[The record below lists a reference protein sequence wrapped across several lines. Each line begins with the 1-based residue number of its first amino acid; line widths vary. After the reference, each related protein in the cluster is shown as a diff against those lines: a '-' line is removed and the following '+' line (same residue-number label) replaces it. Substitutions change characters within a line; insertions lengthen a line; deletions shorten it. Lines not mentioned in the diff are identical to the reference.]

1 MYIYTMSSN
10 EQSSYVTLMGFV
22 VIFVGT
28 CGSLTALMG
37 VRFLS
42 SWKIMPA
49 GLMAGAR
56 QEYFILAIGYLYI
69 IYDFFIYYYRFFVP
83 KDFPDVHNIHIQ
95 EKNKIFIYYL
105 GIIDINMDR
114 YIIFVVELCFVLCL
128 SCSLLMFLRIG
139 VKVLQN
145 SQKKKR

>member
-1 MYIYTMSSN
+1 MAVDWFGYGYAALITIGGIVGYVKAGSVMSL
-10 EQSSYVTLMGFV
+10 VAGLMFGIAAFV
-22 VIFVGT
+22 GAHQMSKNDKDIWVSLGT

-49 GLMAGAR
+49 GLMAGA
-56 QEYFILAIGYLYI
+56 
-69 IYDFFIYYYRFFVP
+69 
-83 KDFPDVHNIHIQ
+83 
-95 EKNKIFIYYL
+95 
-105 GIIDINMDR
+105 
-114 YIIFVVELCFVLCL
+114 
-128 SCSLLMFLRIG
+128 SLLMFLRIG

>member
-1 MYIYTMSSN
+1 M
-10 EQSSYVTLMGFV
+10 TLMGFV
-22 VIFVGT
+22 FIFVGT

-69 IYDFFIYYYRFFVP
+69 IYDFFFIPGFLFQKTSQMSIMFTYM
-83 KDFPDVHNIHIQ
+83 K
-95 EKNKIFIYYL
+95 KIKYL
-105 GIIDINMDR
+105 YVI
-114 YIIFVVELCFVLCL
+114 
-128 SCSLLMFLRIG
+128 
-139 VKVLQN
+139 
-145 SQKKKR
+145 

>member
-1 MYIYTMSSN
+1 MDWFGYGYAALITIGGIVGYVKAGSVISLVAGLMFGIAAFVGAHQMSKNDKDIWVS
-10 EQSSYVTLMGFV
+10 L
-22 VIFVGT
+22 GT

-49 GLMAGAR
+49 GLMAGA
-56 QEYFILAIGYLYI
+56 
-69 IYDFFIYYYRFFVP
+69 
-83 KDFPDVHNIHIQ
+83 
-95 EKNKIFIYYL
+95 
-105 GIIDINMDR
+105 
-114 YIIFVVELCFVLCL
+114 
-128 SCSLLMFLRIG
+128 SLLMFLRIG